1 MSMPLKNCKQ
11 LKENN
16 ICYTPWLRLIY
27 QEFVQ
32 NFLSSVFYFC
42 VSVLEKADCTITMA
56 DKDLFDLMTG
66 KLEGQKVRVIENS

>member
-1 MSMPLKNCKQ
+1 MLYFLAQAYLSRICIKNFIKCI
-11 LKENN
+11 L
-16 ICYTPWLRLIY
+16 
-27 QEFVQ
+27 
-32 NFLSSVFYFC
+32 FC

>member
-1 MSMPLKNCKQ
+1 MLYSLAKAYFSR
-11 LKENN
+11 
-16 ICYTPWLRLIY
+16 ICIK
-27 QEFVQ
+27 FS
-32 NFLSSVFYFC
+32 SSVHHCVFCFC